1 MIRVAIVSKPLKAEL
16 KQLIPELVTWLRAH
30 DFEPVLDRETAAYLV
45 GSHLAHSVVSGAHV
59 IGKWSITVSD
69 SVLDGPDS
77 VEVRDRPDLPA
88 AHPALII
95 VLGGDGTLLAIG
107 RIFARYDTPILSVN
121 LGSLGFLTEVRLS
134 SLYPTLEGWCDNCC
148 TIDERT
154 MLHADLWRDGKV
166 VDSFEAVNDIVL
178 SKSSIARMAEFAVEL
193 DGMLAARFRADG
205 VIVATPTGST
215 AYTLAAN
222 GPILVPG
229 VDALVITPICPHL
242 LTLRPMVV
250 PSASALTL
258 RVEGPKADGQR
269 SDPPRAGLHHQTI
282 LTVDGQQA
290 VDLRLGD
297 ELRCHRSEFTV
308 KLVRLGG
315 NGFFDALR
323 SKLKWGER

>member
-1 MIRVAIVSKPLKAEL
+1 MNRVAIVSKPLKDEL
-16 KQLIPELVTWLRAH
+16 IRLMPELVNWLRHH
-30 DFEPVLDRETAAYLV
+30 DFEPVLDRESASYIVGATAAAHGAS
-45 GSHLAHSVVSGAHV
+45 GSMAGG
-59 IGKWSITVSD
+59 I
-69 SVLDGPDS
+69 
-77 VEVRDRPDLPA
+77 EVRDRPDLPA
-88 AHPALII
+88 VNPSLVI
-95 VLGGDGTLLAIG
+95 VLGGDGTLLAVG
-107 RIFARYDTPILSVN
+107 RIFARTDTPILSVN

-134 SLYPTLEGWCDNCC
+134 SLYPTLEGWCANCC
-148 TIDERT
+148 AIDART
-154 MLHADLWRDGKV
+154 MLHADLWRDGELIN
-166 VDSFEAVNDIVL
+166 SFEAVNDIVL
-178 SKSSIARMAEFAVEL
+178 SKSSIARMGEFAVEL
-193 DGMLAARFRADG
+193 DTMLAARFRADG

-250 PSASALTL
+250 PGSADLTL
-258 RVEGPKADGQR
+258 RIEGQKTDGFKE
-269 SDPPRAGLHHQTI
+269 GLINSTI

-290 VDLRLGD
+290 FDLRPGD
-297 ELRCHRSEFTV
+297 ELRCHRSEYTV

>member
-1 MIRVAIVSKPLKAEL
+1 MNRVAIVSKPQKEEL
-16 KQLIPELVTWLRAH
+16 IRLIPELVEWLRERH
-30 DFEPVLDRETAAYLV
+30 FEPILDRESASYMVGPSAAAK
-45 GSHLAHSVVSGAHV
+45 GKSGAL
-59 IGKWSITVSD
+59 IAG
-69 SVLDGPDS
+69 
-77 VEVRDRPDLPA
+77 VEVRDRPDLPTA
-88 AHPALII
+88 KPSLVI
-95 VLGGDGTLLAIG
+95 VLGGDGTLLAVG
-107 RIFARYDTPILSVN
+107 RIFAQTATPILSVN
-121 LGSLGFLTEVRLS
+121 LGSLGFLTEVRLT

-148 TIDERT
+148 TIDARA
-154 MLHADLWRDGKV
+154 MLHAELFREGKCV
-166 VDSFEAVNDIVL
+166 SSFEAVNDIVL
-178 SKSSIARMAEFAVEL
+178 SKSSIARMAEFAIEL
-193 DGMLAARFRADG
+193 DDQLAARFRADG

-222 GPILVPG
+222 GPIVVPG

-250 PSASALTL
+250 SGSAALTL
-258 RVEGPKADGQR
+258 RIEGPKGAM
-269 SDPPRAGLHHQTI
+269 PHQTI

-297 ELRCHRSEFTV
+297 ELRCHRSEYSV

>member
-1 MIRVAIVSKPLKAEL
+1 MKRIAIVSKPLKEEL
-16 KQLIPELVTWLRAH
+16 THLIPELIDWLREH
-30 DFEPVLDRETAAYLV
+30 QFEPVLDRESASYLV
-45 GSHLAHSVVSGAHV
+45 GPAASAHGPSGCFMA
-59 IGKWSITVSD
+59 G
-69 SVLDGPDS
+69 

-88 AHPALII
+88 AKPVLVV
-95 VLGGDGTLLAIG
+95 VLGGDGTLLAVG
-107 RIFARYDTPILSVN
+107 RIFAPTDTPILSVN
-121 LGSLGFLTEVRLS
+121 LGSLGFLTEVRLA

-148 TIDERT
+148 AIDSRG
-154 MLHADLWRDGKV
+154 MLHTELWRDGV
-166 VDSFEAVNDIVL
+166 CVQEFEAVNDIVL
-178 SKSSIARMAEFAVEL
+178 SKSAIARMAEFAIEI

-222 GPILVPG
+222 GPILVPT
-229 VDALVITPICPHL
+229 VDAHVITPICPHL

-250 PSASALTL
+250 PSDAALTL
-258 RVEGPKADGQR
+258 RIEGPKG
-269 SDPPRAGLHHQTI
+269 SLPNLTI

-290 VDLRLGD
+290 VNLSLGD
-297 ELRCHRSEFTV
+297 ELRCHRSQYSV